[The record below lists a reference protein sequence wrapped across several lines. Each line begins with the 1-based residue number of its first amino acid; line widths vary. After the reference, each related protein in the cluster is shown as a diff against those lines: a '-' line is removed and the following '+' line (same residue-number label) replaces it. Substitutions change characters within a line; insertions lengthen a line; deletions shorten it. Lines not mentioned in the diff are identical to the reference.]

1 MHEKTFLV
9 SRLIL
14 SAIYFHRIQRKW
26 SGIRSVPSLSHVQ
39 LFATAWIAARQA
51 SLSNTNSWSSLK
63 LTSIESVM
71 PSCHLI
77 LYCPLLLLP
86 PNPPSIRVFPMSQF
100 FAPGGQ
106 SIRLS
111 ASPWLLPMNTQ
122 DWFPSEWTAW
132 ISLQS
137 KGLSRVFS
145 DTTVQRHHFLGAQLS
160 SQSNSHIHIAVK
172 SFSRVRLFVTPW
184 TVAYWAPP
192 SMGFSRQEY
201 WNGLPF
207 LFSKF
212 H

>member
-1 MHEKTFLV
+1 MPF
-9 SRLIL
+9 
-14 SAIYFHRIQRKW
+14 
-26 SGIRSVPSLSHVQ
+26 
-39 LFATAWIAARQA
+39 
-51 SLSNTNSWSSLK
+51 
-63 LTSIESVM
+63 ESVM
-71 PSCHLI
+71 PSRHLI

-86 PNPPSIRVFPMSQF
+86 PIPPSIRVFPMSQF

-172 SFSRVRLFVTPW
+172 SFSRVWLFVTPW
-184 TVAYWAPP
+184 TVAYWAPQ
-192 SMGFSRQEY
+192 SMEFSRQEY
-201 WNGLPF
+201 WMSCHFLLQGIFPTQGSNPGLPHCRQM
-207 LFSKF
+207 LYCLS
-212 H
+212 HQGSLYGCR